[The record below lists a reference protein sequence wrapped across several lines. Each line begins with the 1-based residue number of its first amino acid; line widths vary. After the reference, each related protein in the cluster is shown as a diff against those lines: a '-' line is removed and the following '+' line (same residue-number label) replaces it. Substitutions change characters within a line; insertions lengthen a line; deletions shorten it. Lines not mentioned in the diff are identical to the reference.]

1 MNRAVLARVHGV
13 FNVASGLW
21 PLVHMRSF
29 ERVSGPKTDHWL
41 VQTVGGL
48 LATNGLT
55 QLGAGSSHEGLARA
69 RQIGLG
75 TALTMAT
82 IDLVHAPRGRISK
95 VYLLDAVVEIGWAL
109 AWLVAGSGPA
119 TRPVKVQRAEA
130 DDRQS
135 RYRKLRLRPASGS

>member
-82 IDLVHAPRGRISK
+82 IDLVHASRGRISK

-109 AWLVAGSGPA
+109 AWLVAGSLRCDCRHRARASDGRRRA
-119 TRPVKVQRAEA
+119 THPDAGR
-130 DDRQS
+130 S
-135 RYRKLRLRPASGS
+135 LSLR